1 MKISFFDLAGHT
13 PQTPTATISIHA
25 IIIVIIILPSIQ
37 IFAFTF
43 SERLNSN
50 SNEAHEKIAK
60 PTIKGTLITI
70 HIIRYGK
77 KIIKI

>member
-1 MKISFFDLAGHT
+1 M
-13 PQTPTATISIHA
+13 PTTTILIHA
-25 IIIVIIILPSIQ
+25 IIIIIIILPSIQ

-60 PTIKGTLITI
+60 PTIKGSLITLQ
-70 HIIRYGK
+70 IIVQTR
-77 KIIKI
+77 